1 MIQKI
6 TTNNV
11 IHLIQKFDFD
21 LMCINMKSG
30 KNWLLM
36 YYFKLYNF
44 RHMYTVAID
53 KERHGVIM
61 E

>member
-1 MIQKI
+1 
-6 TTNNV
+6 
-11 IHLIQKFDFD
+11 
-21 LMCINMKSG
+21 MCINMQRG